1 MRSSGGLTTQ
11 LRQIRPRARAVSAVR
26 ADDLKE
32 LSAKA
37 VDWMRRW
44 WRQPD
49 HYAWLSAYLA
59 ARNLQRSTRL
69 LMAGIV
75 LALGFVPL
83 LILLSSVGADDLR
96 FRVVALAVITCCA
109 VMAVLWLTRWPT
121 RGQSVMFA
129 LAGNACIA
137 ACSLTQSRPES
148 GLQIAT
154 VFVALAAYVA
164 FFHTSRILALTLLMA
179 TASATILA
187 IQISGYV
194 GVALTLSKLVVLFVS
209 ILAVPISAQ
218 VLVRILGT
226 DAIKSDTDPLTDL
239 PNRRAF
245 DRSVRALAAE
255 SIGNGSAVL
264 AIVMV
269 DLDAFKRVND
279 TAGHA
284 AGDQTLIAIA
294 GILRRTR
301 RSDSVTA
308 RIGGEEFV
316 VAVVGAEQAAIG
328 MAERLRR
335 EIAETSWN
343 VTASVGVATASLAR
357 VPKNGIRTLVQ
368 DLVESADRAMYRA
381 KRAGG
386 DQVNV
391 AGHPEQTYVDK
402 PTASS
407 MTATNG
413 NAPWTT
419 AERALSGDDAT
430 RTIAAAS
437 IDPTPAKTK
446 AAPTGVPPEIT
457 NPTPTP
463 VTMARK
469 RL

>member
-1 MRSSGGLTTQ
+1 
-11 LRQIRPRARAVSAVR
+11 
-26 ADDLKE
+26 
-32 LSAKA
+32 
-37 VDWMRRW
+37 MRRW

-49 HYAWLSAYLA
+49 HYVWLSNYLA
-59 ARNLQRSTRL
+59 ARNLQRFTRYM
-69 LMAGIV
+69 MAGIV
-75 LALGFVPL
+75 SVLALVPL
-83 LILLSSVGADDLR
+83 LILLSNFGPHDVL
-96 FRVVALAVITCCA
+96 FRVIALAVIACCA

-121 RGQSVMFA
+121 RTQSVMFA
-129 LAGNACIA
+129 ITANACIVA
-137 ACSLTQSRPES
+137 SCLTQSDPAA
-148 GLQIAT
+148 GIQVAT
-154 VFVALAAYVA
+154 TFVALAGYVA
-164 FFHTSRILALTLLMA
+164 FFHTSRYLALTLLVA
-179 TASATILA
+179 IGTSTVLA
-187 IQISGYV
+187 IQLSAYIGPT
-194 GVALTLSKLVVLFVS
+194 LTMGKLVVLFVS
-209 ILAVPISAQ
+209 VLAVPFSAQ
-218 VLVRILGT
+218 VLVRVLGT
-226 DAIKSDTDPLTDL
+226 DALKSDTDPLTDL

-255 SIGNGSAVL
+255 SVGNGSAVL

-316 VAVVGAEQAAIG
+316 VAVVGAEKDAIG
-328 MAERLRR
+328 MAERLRSQ
-335 EIAETSWN
+335 IAETSLN

-357 VPKNGIRTLVQ
+357 APEAGIRALVQ
-368 DLVESADRAMYRA
+368 DLVKSADRAMYKA

-386 DQVNV
+386 DQVHV
-391 AGHPEQTYVDK
+391 AGRPAETYVDN
-402 PTASS
+402 PTASR
-407 MTATNG
+407 TIATNG

-419 AERALSGDDAT
+419 AERALSGDDANST
-430 RTIAAAS
+430 SAAAS